1 MTKPNGRLLLTWN
14 EKKHPEIVE
23 FFDNIEEGLYS
34 HSVRQAIKFYME
46 HKNSINENNPP
57 KSSSTSFSGE
67 FEDNPTKP
75 STNAVQGNENGF
87 EDGYV
92 DFDVDDL

>member
-1 MTKPNGRLLLTWN
+1 MTKKPNGRLLLTWN

-46 HKNSINENNPP
+46 HKNSTNESNPP
-57 KSSSTSFSGE
+57 KSSTTGFSGE
-67 FEDNPTKP
+67 FESNTIKVLKNT
-75 STNAVQGNENGF
+75 TNDDVN
-87 EDGYV
+87 DDYV
-92 DFDVDDL
+92 DFNADDL